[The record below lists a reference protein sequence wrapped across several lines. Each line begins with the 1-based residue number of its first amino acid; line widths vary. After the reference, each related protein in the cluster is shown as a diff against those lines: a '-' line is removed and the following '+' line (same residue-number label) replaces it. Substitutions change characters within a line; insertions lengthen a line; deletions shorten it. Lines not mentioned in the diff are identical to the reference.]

1 MIPTLRLGRDIETFG
16 VLRCANTPYGADIV
30 YQNPDGLVN
39 ITEIKTGNSSLS
51 VRQSSIYPQIQN
63 GDAIPMT
70 DKLKRFDI
78 RAGTPL
84 KDQGYPNGINVY
96 TVRFPGLQP

>member
-1 MIPTLRLGRDIETFG
+1 MLS
-16 VLRCANTPYGADIV
+16 
-30 YQNPDGLVN
+30 NPDGLVN
-39 ITEIKTGNSSLS
+39 ITEVKAGNSPLY

-70 DKLKRFDI
+70 DKLMEFGI
-78 RAGTPL
+78 MAGTPL